1 MSLLSDAFEQFVY
14 MNKSVVDDGRGGT
27 KTTWTEGATID
38 AALVL
43 DSSLEGRVAL
53 AQGVT
58 GVYTLTTRKSV
69 VLEYHEVL
77 KRVKDGRYFRITS
90 DGDDKATPPSATLNM
105 RQVSCEEWMLN
116 G

>member
-1 MSLLSDAFEQFVY
+1 MSLLSEAFEDFVY
-14 MNKSVVDDGRGGT
+14 MNKAIVDDGRGGV
-27 KTTWTEGATID
+27 KTTWTEGATIQG
-38 AALVL
+38 ALVL

-69 VLEYHEVL
+69 ILEYHEVL

-105 RQVSCEEWMLN
+105 RQVSCEEWSLN